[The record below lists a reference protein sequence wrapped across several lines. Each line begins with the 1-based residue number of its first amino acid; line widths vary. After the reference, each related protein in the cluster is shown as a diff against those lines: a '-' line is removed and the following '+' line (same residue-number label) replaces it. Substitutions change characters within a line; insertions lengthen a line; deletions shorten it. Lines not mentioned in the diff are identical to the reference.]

1 MNESV
6 FERSAFEKCYCDTP
20 EHKSKMKKTLEDLLK
35 KYPYGWD
42 VFYLRLLYEG
52 EEKVLTHYSEHF
64 FVKDDF
70 LEINDLQLQIPWE
83 NVIEI
88 KFWDYYHGECSDRN

>member
-1 MNESV
+1 MNESL

-42 VFYLRLLYEG
+42 VFYVKFLYEG
-52 EEKVLTHYSEHF
+52 KETTLTHYALHF
-64 FVKDDF
+64 VVQDEF
-70 LEINDLQLQIPWE
+70 LEIIVPPIQIPWE

-88 KFWDYYHGECSDRN
+88 KFWDRV